1 MYMCAYFTHIC
12 NNAVELGSEKRRQSA
27 RERINSPKSERVY
40 GISFLMD
47 TKFAYR
53 GPAEAPQMVSKLLE
67 VTHGDVLNLFVALFP

>member
-1 MYMCAYFTHIC
+1 MCAYFTHIC
-12 NNAVELGSEKRRQSA
+12 NNAVELNRIRKEAAERA
-27 RERINSPKSERVY
+27 RERINPPKSERVY